1 MRKLLGL
8 NPFENRVTF
17 ELYAI
22 EKSPKISRLR
32 NAFPSFCF
40 GEGAE
45 FVGIEIYSIRYF
57 PRPNVAPFPT
67 WVQVPN

>member
-1 MRKLLGL
+1 MSL

-17 ELYAI
+17 ELYGI
-22 EKSPKISRLR
+22 EKSLKINRLR
-32 NAFPSFCF
+32 NSFPSFCF

-45 FVGIEIYSIRYF
+45 LAGIETYSIRYF

>member
-1 MRKLLGL
+1 MPKIGL

-17 ELYAI
+17 ELYGI
-22 EKSPKISRLR
+22 EKSLKINRLR

-45 FVGIEIYSIRYF
+45 FAGIEIYSIRYF

>member
-1 MRKLLGL
+1 MTKNICL

-45 FVGIEIYSIRYF
+45 LAGIEIYSTRYF